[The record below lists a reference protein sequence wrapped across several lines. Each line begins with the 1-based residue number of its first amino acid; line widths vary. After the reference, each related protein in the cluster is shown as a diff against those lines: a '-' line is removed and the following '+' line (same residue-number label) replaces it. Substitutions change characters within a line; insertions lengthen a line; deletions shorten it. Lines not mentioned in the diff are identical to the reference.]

1 MGATILVGFL
11 VLCIPVASSR
21 MLPLFSNLKYWYP
34 GNVDYGGLFSDQDVF
49 QAVNISSTG
58 VEDNTT
64 CVLRMSTALTLNP
77 GHQVREPYEGSV
89 EGTANNYYFYDQRG
103 FLSYLEK
110 MYGFPISSTT
120 TDTFR
125 GIPGIMFINVTGTI
139 RSDDV
144 CSILLWDGAG
154 FHQGKGYLHHYAIEK
169 VFLWPA
175 PSGGCDINLN
185 VKQSCFPSTSKVELK
200 SGKKIA
206 MNKLEIGDLVK
217 TYSNDGEIVFSPV
230 ITFLDQDIDYKGHY
244 YTISTACGFKITLSE
259 AHLIFKITQ
268 APDAIKSDF
277 AHSSLVRPGDH
288 IAVHSRYGRFHEQVT
303 SVSVAERQGAFAPV
317 TEEGTMLVDNV
328 WVSCYADIADH
339 DLAHTLM
346 TPLKRLYSLAP
357 HVLGSKGKYVHGYL
371 RGALRPIGV
380 RIFGEEK
387 FYQSPKNKA
396 LVEYTDLFIESLPI
410 DKNNK

>member
-1 MGATILVGFL
+1 MNKQTLNLSFD
-11 VLCIPVASSR
+11 VLFFFKFFSIIVLYSHFISG

-34 GNVDYGGLFSDQDVF
+34 GNVDYGGSYSDQDVF

-89 EGTANNYYFYDQRG
+89 EGTANNYYFYDQRE

-144 CSILLWDGAG
+144 CSILLWDGTG

-175 PSGGCDINLN
+175 PSGMKTFIKGILHSANKYRLDCLKCIN
-185 VKQSCFPSTSKVELK
+185 K
-200 SGKKIA
+200 S
-206 MNKLEIGDLVK
+206 N
-217 TYSNDGEIVFSPV
+217 S
-230 ITFLDQDIDYKGHY
+230 
-244 YTISTACGFKITLSE
+244 
-259 AHLIFKITQ
+259 
-268 APDAIKSDF
+268 
-277 AHSSLVRPGDH
+277 
-288 IAVHSRYGRFHEQVT
+288 
-303 SVSVAERQGAFAPV
+303 
-317 TEEGTMLVDNV
+317 
-328 WVSCYADIADH
+328 
-339 DLAHTLM
+339 
-346 TPLKRLYSLAP
+346 
-357 HVLGSKGKYVHGYL
+357 HG
-371 RGALRPIGV
+371 
-380 RIFGEEK
+380 
-387 FYQSPKNKA
+387 
-396 LVEYTDLFIESLPI
+396 
-410 DKNNK
+410 